1 MYYPSEHRAST
12 ERARLYYI
20 RHVAFI
26 FINKN
31 VLARCSLGARSQGT
45 IYIINRGK
53 CWPGVIHPCA
63 LTAITF
69 EPLVRFQK
77 SWAFWN
83 ALELGYMM
91 VSKKKIFDKI
101 PYPPRALSN
110 SVPVLNYFC
119 LVNFS
124 KMCLLEVMVV
134 AIIVPLSNMTH
145 I

>member
-1 MYYPSEHRAST
+1 MQAGG
-12 ERARLYYI
+12 YI
-20 RHVAFI
+20 PT
-26 FINKN
+26 
-31 VLARCSLGARSQGT
+31 LALS
-45 IYIINRGK
+45 
-53 CWPGVIHPCA
+53 
-63 LTAITF
+63 AITF

-91 VSKKKIFDKI
+91 VLKKKIEKR
-101 PYPPRALSN
+101 PYPPMALSN

-124 KMCLLEVMVV
+124 KVCWLEVMVV